1 MASKL
6 RMALA
11 GGALALAACAHEP
24 SVPAPQGTI
33 QLGPRPLFLV
43 DDMDAGPLKERLL
56 QCAAGPFARTDF
68 SIAHRGAPLQF
79 PEHTRES
86 YLAAARMGAGIIEC
100 DVTFTRDRE
109 LVCRHAQCDLHTT
122 TNILAT
128 PLAAKCSE
136 PFTPFDPANI
146 DRTTRAPY
154 PARARCCASD
164 LTLAEFRTLRGKM
177 DAFDPRA
184 QTVDEYL
191 DATPRWR
198 TDLYSA
204 RGTLMTHRESIELF
218 RALGVKMIPELKAPE
233 VAMPFEGDYTRERYA
248 QQVIDEYERAGVQP
262 ENVFLQSFDLDDL
275 RYWIETEPEF
285 GRQAIY
291 LDDRYAGS
299 SPIDPN
305 DTSTF
310 VPSMQELAAAGVRL
324 IAPPMW
330 MLVIERDGRIVPSAY
345 ALEAAAAGLEII
357 PWSFERSA
365 PLSSDGDWFYQSTDD
380 VVDNDGDAYVT
391 LDVLAREVGI
401 AGIFSDWPATV
412 TYYANCMG
420 L

>member
-1 MASKL
+1 MTSKL

-43 DDMDAGPLKERLL
+43 DDMDPGPLKERLL
-56 QCAAGPFARTDF
+56 QCAAGPFAKTDF

-86 YLAAARMGAGIIEC
+86 YMAAARMGAGIIEC

-109 LVCRHAQCDLHTT
+109 LVCRHDQCDLHTT

-136 PFTPFDPANI
+136 PFSPFDPANI
-146 DRTTRAPY
+146 DPATGAPY

-184 QTVDEYL
+184 RTVEEYL

-233 VAMPFEGDYTRERYA
+233 VAMPFERDYSREHYA
-248 QQVIDEYERAGVQP
+248 QQVIDEYKRAGVPP
-262 ENVFLQSFDLDDL
+262 EDVFLQSFDLNDV

-291 LDDRYAGS
+291 LDGRYAS
-299 SPIDPN
+299 ASPIDPE
-305 DTSTF
+305 DTRTF
-310 VPSMQELAAAGVRL
+310 VPSMQELAAAGVRF
-324 IAPPMW
+324 IAPPIW
-330 MLVIERDGRIVPSAY
+330 MLVIERNRRIVPSAY
-345 ALEAAAAGLEII
+345 AREAAAVGLKII
-357 PWSFERSA
+357 PWSFERSS
-365 PLSSDGDWFYQSTDD
+365 PLTSDGDWFYQSTDE